1 MGAGGRIA
9 IIDYGSGNLRSV
21 QKAVERVANTLPFS
35 YQAEIV
41 TQADDLLQ
49 ADYIILPGVGA
60 FGACVAGL
68 RALVGME
75 EALNMRV
82 RQQGRPFLGICV
94 GMQLMASRG
103 IERGEHKGLGWIDG
117 TVVPFWH
124 KAKQAA
130 HKGLKIPHMGWNEL
144 MPCATHKLLDGVA
157 DRQNAAGQNTAGQNV
172 TDTQDV
178 TDTQNATDT
187 QDVADRQNAAGQ
199 NLVYFVHSFVFEA
212 KTRAHVLAQSDYG
225 GAFAAIIGRD
235 NMIGT
240 QFHPEKSQTKGLQ
253 LLANFL
259 QWRP

>member
-1 MGAGGRIA
+1 MNKIVDKIARIA
-9 IIDYGSGNLRSV
+9 IIDYGSGNLRSA
-21 QKAVERVANTLPFS
+21 QKAVERVAKTLPFS
-35 YQAEIV
+35 YQANIV
-41 TQADDLLQ
+41 TQADEVLR

-82 RQQGRPFLGICV
+82 CQQGRPFLGICV

-124 KAKQAA
+124 DTKQAA
-130 HKGLKIPHMGWNEL
+130 HKGLKVPHMGWNEL
-144 MPCATHKLLDGVA
+144 HPCATHRLLDGVA
-157 DRQNAAGQNTAGQNV
+157 DRQNTDSQN
-172 TDTQDV
+172 D
-178 TDTQNATDT
+178 
-187 QDVADRQNAAGQ
+187 GQ

-212 KTRAHVLAQSDYG
+212 HARAHILAQSDYG

-235 NMIGT
+235 NMVGT
-240 QFHPEKSQTKGLQ
+240 QFHPEKSQTKGLH

>member
-1 MGAGGRIA
+1 MNKTADKIARIA
-9 IIDYGSGNLRSV
+9 IIDYGSGNLRSA
-21 QKAVERVANTLPFS
+21 QKAIERVAKTLPFS
-35 YQAEIV
+35 CEAHIV
-41 TQADDLLQ
+41 TQADDVLR

-60 FGACVAGL
+60 FGACAAGL
-68 RALVGME
+68 RALIGME

-124 KAKQAA
+124 EAEQAA
-130 HKGLKIPHMGWNEL
+130 HKSLKIPHMGWNEL
-144 MPCATHKLLDGVA
+144 TPCATHALLDGVA
-157 DRQNAAGQNTAGQNV
+157 DKQSADSQN
-172 TDTQDV
+172 
-178 TDTQNATDT
+178 
-187 QDVADRQNAAGQ
+187 REQ

-212 KTRAHVLAQSDYG
+212 NERAHVLAESDYG
-225 GAFAAIIGRD
+225 GAFSAIIGRD

-253 LLANFL
+253 LLTNFL

>member
-1 MGAGGRIA
+1 MTASARIA
-9 IIDYGSGNLRSV
+9 IIDYGSGNLRSA
-21 QKAVERVANTLPFS
+21 QKSVERVAKTLPFS
-35 YQAEIV
+35 CAAHI
-41 TQADDLLQ
+41 TTRADDVGR

-68 RALVGME
+68 RALDGME

-124 KAKQAA
+124 EAQQGAKQAA
-130 HKGLKIPHMGWNEL
+130 HRDLKITHRGWNEL
-144 MPCATHKLLDGVA
+144 LPCAKHALLDGVA
-157 DRQNAAGQNTAGQNV
+157 DR
-172 TDTQDV
+172 
-178 TDTQNATDT
+178 
-187 QDVADRQNAAGQ
+187 Q
-199 NLVYFVHSFVFEA
+199 NLVYFVHSFVFETDA
-212 KTRAHVLAQSDYG
+212 RTHVLAESDYG

-240 QFHPEKSQTKGLQ
+240 QFHPEKSQKTGLQ
-253 LLANFL
+253 LLTNFL